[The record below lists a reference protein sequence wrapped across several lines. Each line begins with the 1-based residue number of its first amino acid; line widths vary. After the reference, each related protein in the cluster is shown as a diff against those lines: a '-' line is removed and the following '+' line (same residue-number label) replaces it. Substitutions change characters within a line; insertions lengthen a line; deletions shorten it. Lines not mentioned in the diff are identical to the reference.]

1 MDDDDKSSDEMPLA
15 NQEIQRIIEQIN
27 QNVYKQESVSKNDK
41 YWSWNNNT
49 LNRNVKTDRK
59 DTRKDIGSGL
69 FATLLTAL
77 AFEVFENSELVI
89 NLFRKNSGNNN
100 RLGL

>member
-27 QNVYKQESVSKNDK
+27 QNVYKQESISKNDK

-49 LNRNVKTDRK
+49 LNRNVKTNRK
-59 DTRKDIGSGL
+59 DMRKDIGSGL

-89 NLFRKNSGNNN
+89 NLFRKNSGNHN

>member
-1 MDDDDKSSDEMPLA
+1 MPLA

-27 QNVYKQESVSKNDK
+27 QNVYKQESISKNDK

-49 LNRNVKTDRK
+49 LNRNVKTNRK
-59 DTRKDIGSGL
+59 DMRKDIGSGL

-89 NLFRKNSGNNN
+89 NLFRKNSGNHN

>member
-1 MDDDDKSSDEMPLA
+1 MIYEVPP
-15 NQEIQRIIEQIN
+15 
-27 QNVYKQESVSKNDK
+27 VPVSKNDK

-49 LNRNVKTDRK
+49 LNRNVKTNRK
-59 DTRKDIGSGL
+59 DMRKDIGSGL

-89 NLFRKNSGNNN
+89 NLFRKNSGNHN

>member
-49 LNRNVKTDRK
+49 LNRNVKTTRK
-59 DTRKDIGSGL
+59 DTGKDIGSGL

-89 NLFRKNSGNNN
+89 NLFRKNSGNHN

>member
-15 NQEIQRIIEQIN
+15 KQEIQRIIEQIN
-27 QNVYKQESVSKNDK
+27 QNVYKQESGSKNDK

-49 LNRNVKTDRK
+49 LNRNVKTNRK
-59 DTRKDIGSGL
+59 DMRKDIGSGL

-89 NLFRKNSGNNN
+89 NLFRKNSGNHN